1 MPTSPTG
8 TQRTGYFMSIVRVR
22 LLAGCLFIKAGC
34 QPSSLPGRE
43 AIWVPERIPCDGH
56 AFSGPS
62 TRCHQSSRRL
72 LQFLLGFLLSSPPY
86 PHIPTHPSLF
96 PCEKFHMY
104 PTLKNACNLLEV
116 TKFVSPVS
124 DSKDV
129 ATCATCGSEQRSLV
143 CSVYPLLKRIS
154 HCQLLLDEYF
164 AKEDH
169 DLARRK

>member
-1 MPTSPTG
+1 
-8 TQRTGYFMSIVRVR
+8 MSIVRVR

-43 AIWVPERIPCDGH
+43 AIWVPERIPWDGH
-56 AFSGPS
+56 AFPVQVPGATSLPEDS
-62 TRCHQSSRRL
+62 YNF
-72 LQFLLGFLLSSPPY
+72 FLVFFFSSPPC
-86 PHIPTHPSLF
+86 PHNPTHPSLF

-104 PTLKNACNLLEV
+104 PALKNACNFLEV

-143 CSVYPLLKRIS
+143 CSVYPLLKRSS